1 VEMTIPA
8 MLEETVRRR
17 ERKLAFQMKMGR
29 EYKGLTFGELDQLSR
44 TFASGLIA
52 FGLRPGDRVA
62 IVCENSL
69 EWIVA
74 YLGVSRAGGVGV
86 PIYYDLKPPEIEE
99 ALRRAQARFVIAS
112 ANVLPKIPERLPEL
126 ETVFV
131 VGEDGG
137 AADLKSS
144 FGGFLR
150 RQPRARVMPFAA
162 VAAEATAESDA
173 ALAAT
178 IVQPDDLASIVFPSG
193 TTGGAKG
200 VMLTHRNFM
209 SNVSAVPKAF
219 PVGPKD
225 RLLLVLPLH
234 HCYPFTVEFLL
245 PILVGATVIIEN
257 DLVRVRDRM
266 AETHPTVFVG
276 VPALFD
282 LMFRAV
288 RAQAE
293 TQGRGHTFDRALRLV
308 AQIKERTGVNLG
320 HLVFREVH
328 SRLGGGIR
336 FLASGGAALSP
347 DTARSFH
354 LLGLPILQGWGLTE
368 TAPIVTGQR
377 FSASRFRFTNYYE
390 RQMGSVGRALPGV
403 EVNLIDVPEKE
414 IFVRLHDEGELTV
427 RGPNVMPGYW
437 RAEPETRA
445 AMIDDWFR
453 TGDVGRIDRQGNV
466 YITGRSKYVIVL
478 ESGEKVHPDEVEG
491 ALQASPVL
499 EDVAV
504 VGRKVR
510 DKTQLFCI
518 VYPNYTAASE
528 RLVIAGQTVDEANLR
543 ALVRAEIDSL
553 EEGLAPYKRT
563 TECLITDTP
572 LPKTP
577 IRKIAREQ
585 LAESYHFDVK
595 RWEESAVA
603 LVSQP

>member
-1 VEMTIPA
+1 MTIPA
-8 MLEETVRRR
+8 MLEETVRRY
-17 ERKLAFQMKMGR
+17 ERKLAFQMKIGR
-29 EYKGLTFGELDQLSR
+29 EYKGLTYGELDQQSR
-44 TFASGLIA
+44 AFGSGLIA

-62 IVCENSL
+62 IICENSL

-74 YLGVSRAGGVGV
+74 YLGLSRAGGVGV

-99 ALRRAQARFVIAS
+99 ALRRAQVRFIVAS
-112 ANVLPKIPERLPEL
+112 AKVLPKIPERLPEM
-126 ETVFV
+126 ETIFV

-137 AADLKSS
+137 AADLRSS
-144 FGGFLR
+144 FAGFLHR
-150 RQPRARVMPFAA
+150 RPRARVMPFAA

-178 IVQPDDLASIVFPSG
+178 TVRPDDLASIVFTSG

-200 VMLTHRNFM
+200 VMLTHRNF
-209 SNVSAVPKAF
+209 VSDCMAVPKAM
-219 PVGPKD
+219 PVSAKD
-225 RLLLVLPLH
+225 RLLLVLPMH
-234 HCYPFTVEFLL
+234 HCYPFTVEFLS
-245 PILVGATVIIEN
+245 PMLVGAAVVIEN

-266 AETHPTVFVG
+266 AETHPTIFGG

-282 LMFRAV
+282 VMFRAI

-293 TQGRGHTFDRALRLV
+293 TQGRGHTFDRALNLV

-328 SRLGGGIR
+328 ARLGGGIR

-347 DTARSFH
+347 ETARNFH

-368 TAPIVTGQR
+368 TAPIVTAQR
-377 FSASRFRFTNYYE
+377 FYGSRFRFTNYYE
-390 RQMGSVGRALPGV
+390 RQMGTVGRTLPGV
-403 EVNLIDVPEKE
+403 EINLIDVPEKE
-414 IFVRLHDEGELTV
+414 IYVRLHDEGELTV
-427 RGPNVMPGYW
+427 RGDNVMAGYW
-437 RAEPETRA
+437 KAEEETRA
-445 AMIDDWFR
+445 AMIGDWFR
-453 TGDVGRIDRQGNV
+453 TGDVGRIDRQGNL

-491 ALQASPVL
+491 TLLASPVL

-518 VYPNYTAASE
+518 AYPNYAAASE
-528 RLVIAGQTVDEANLR
+528 RIISAGQTLDEASLR

-553 EEGLAPYKRT
+553 EQSLAPYKRT
-563 TECLITDTP
+563 AECLITDTP
-572 LPKTP
+572 LPKTAL
-577 IRKIAREQ
+577 RKIAREQ
-585 LAESYHFDVK
+585 LSESYPFDLK
-595 RWEESAVA
+595 RWQESAVA
-603 LVSQP
+603 LLP

>member
-1 VEMTIPA
+1 MEMTIPA
-8 MLEETVRRR
+8 MLEEAVRRR
-17 ERKLAFQMKMGR
+17 ERKLAFQMKVDR
-29 EYKGLTFGELDQLSR
+29 EYKGLTNGDLDRQSRAFG
-44 TFASGLIA
+44 SGLIA

-62 IVCENSL
+62 IICENSL
-69 EWIVA
+69 DWIVA
-74 YLGVSRAGGVGV
+74 YLGISRAGGIGV
-86 PIYYDLKPPEIEE
+86 PVYYDLKPPEIEE
-99 ALRRAQARFVIAS
+99 ALRRAQVRFVIAS
-112 ANVLPKIPERLPEL
+112 AKVLAKIPERLPDL
-126 ETVFV
+126 ETVFI
-131 VGEDGG
+131 VGEDAG

-144 FGGFLR
+144 FGGFLH

-162 VAAEATAESDA
+162 VAAEATPESDA

-178 IVQPDDLASIVFPSG
+178 IVRPDDLASIVFTSG

-200 VMLTHRNFM
+200 VMLTHRNF
-209 SNVSAVPKAF
+209 VSDVMAVPKAF
-219 PVGPKD
+219 PVGTRD
-225 RLLLVLPLH
+225 RILLVLPLH

-245 PILVGATVIIEN
+245 PLFVGAAVVLEN

-266 AETHPTVFVG
+266 AETHPTVFAG

-282 LMFRAV
+282 LMFRAI

-390 RQMGSVGRALPGV
+390 RQMGTVGRVLPGV

-437 RAEPETRA
+437 RAEAETRA

-491 ALQASPVL
+491 TLQGSPIL

-510 DKTQLFCI
+510 DKTQIFCI

-528 RLVIAGQTVDEANLR
+528 RLVSAGHTVDEASLR

-553 EEGLAPYKRT
+553 EQSLAPYKRT

-585 LAESYHFDVK
+585 LAESYPFDVK
-595 RWEESAVA
+595 RWQESAAA
-603 LVSQP
+603 LVP